1 MLLRCR
7 QHRSES
13 LTAAPAPKQ
22 PPAGVQPTRLVC
34 RGLGARSSQVCS
46 LSRWMISTTVGGSPR
61 RGSAD
66 SPQIVQR
73 GSATGRAAGRPQA
86 AAGCAER
93 TNSGSPGG
101 RVPRGRGDFCNRGEP
116 GVSRPIKAAARRLPS
131 ASRDSGCASSG
142 RCSRP
147 AARGETAE
155 RVGEPAAR
163 RPTKAATRCV
173 TSASSGSACASSGRC
188 SCLAA
193 RGETAECA
201 AEHSLGVGGGELV
214 RVGEAIAGSCPAQ
227 RQKGIAR
234 EMHAFR
240 RDAGLSRVCA

>member
-101 RVPRGRGDFCNRGEP
+101 RVPRGRGDFCNRGI
-116 GVSRPIKAAARRLPS
+116 GLVRIDLGQQTKAIARAGRLGDPFIA
-131 ASRDSGCASSG
+131 ASRLATPHQVRGFTYAAPIRDRPRRSRRWRSPSLSGLGDCGPEPSL
-142 RCSRP
+142 P
-147 AARGETAE
+147 AIG
-155 RVGEPAAR
+155 
-163 RPTKAATRCV
+163 
-173 TSASSGSACASSGRC
+173 
-188 SCLAA
+188 
-193 RGETAECA
+193 
-201 AEHSLGVGGGELV
+201 
-214 RVGEAIAGSCPAQ
+214 
-227 RQKGIAR
+227 
-234 EMHAFR
+234 M
-240 RDAGLSRVCA
+240 